1 MTRKFLAREN
11 GLPVQVDESDISVEV
26 PTRVSQLENDSGF
39 ATKAEVDSKAAGYLP
54 LSGGTMSGVIHGV
67 PGGVTVSG
75 GAGDIIAAR
84 ATYPSTGHDIWFGVG
99 SSGAN
104 RGIYDQKLGKWM
116 LYAGGDDYAHS
127 AFPLA
132 IDGIHDEPSYR
143 ISIAA
148 NGDIVS
154 VTGWMYAGC
163 FKTTSDR
170 RMKKDLR
177 EIHPDLSGI
186 KAYSYRFKANNR
198 PAYGLVAQ
206 EVREILPDAVTEAGE
221 DKHLTLD
228 YNAVVA
234 ALVDEVNRLKLRV
247 AALEGGKK

>member
-11 GLPVQVDESDISVEV
+11 GLPVQVDESEISVEV

-54 LSGGTMSGVIHGV
+54 LSGGTMSGVIHGA

-75 GAGDIIAAR
+75 GEGDLIAAR
-84 ATYPSTGHDIWFGVG
+84 ATNPSTGQDIWFGVG
-99 SSGAN
+99 MSGTN
-104 RGIYDQKLGKWM
+104 RGIYDQKLDKWM
-116 LYAGGDDYAHS
+116 LYVGNDDRVHS

-132 IDGIHDEPSYR
+132 IDGETNSN
-143 ISIAA
+143 SLTA
-148 NGDIVS
+148 NKDIVS
-154 VTGWMYAGC
+154 VNGWMYAGC
-163 FKTTSDR
+163 FKSTSDR

-206 EVREILPDAVTEAGE
+206 EVREILPDAVTESGE

-247 AALEGGKK
+247 AALEGSTK

>member
-11 GLPVQVDESDISVEV
+11 GLPVQVDESEISVEV

-75 GAGDIIAAR
+75 GEGDIIAAR
-84 ATYPSTGHDIWFGVG
+84 STSPSTGNDIWFGVG
-99 SSGAN
+99 VSGVN
-104 RGIYDQKLGKWM
+104 RGIYDQKLDKWM
-116 LYAGGDDYAHS
+116 LYGADDDRVHS
-127 AFPLA
+127 AFSLV
-132 IDGIHDEPSYR
+132 IDGESGNDSLVAYH
-143 ISIAA
+143 
-148 NGDIVS
+148 DIVS
-154 VTGWMYAGC
+154 RVGGVYASF
-163 FKTTSDR
+163 FKSTSDR

-206 EVREILPDAVTEAGE
+206 EVREILPDAVTESGE

-247 AALEGGKK
+247 AALEGSTK

>member
-11 GLPVQVDESDISVEV
+11 GIPVQVDESEISVEV

-75 GAGDIIAAR
+75 GSGDLIAAR
-84 ATYPSTGHDIWFGVG
+84 ATNTSTGNDIWFGVG
-99 SSGAN
+99 GSGVG
-104 RGIYDQKLGKWM
+104 RGIYDQRLDKWM
-116 LYAGGDDYAHS
+116 LYVGEDNLVHS
-127 AFPLA
+127 AFALV
-132 IDGIHDEPSYR
+132 IDGERDYNSLTV
-143 ISIAA
+143 
-148 NGDIVS
+148 NKDIVS
-154 VTGWMYAGC
+154 VNGSIYAGI

-206 EVREILPDAVTEAGE
+206 EVREILPDAVTESGE

-247 AALEGGKK
+247 AALEGSTK

>member
-1 MTRKFLAREN
+1 M
-11 GLPVQVDESDISVEV
+11 
-26 PTRVSQLENDSGF
+26 
-39 ATKAEVDSKAAGYLP
+39 
-54 LSGGTMSGVIHGV
+54 
-67 PGGVTVSG
+67 
-75 GAGDIIAAR
+75 
-84 ATYPSTGHDIWFGVG
+84 
-99 SSGAN
+99 SGAN
-104 RGIYDQKLGKWM
+104 RGIYDQKLDKWM
-116 LYAGGDDYAHS
+116 LYGSTDDYLHS

-132 IDGIHDEPSYR
+132 IDGLTGSG
-143 ISIAA
+143 SFAA

-154 VTGWMYAGC
+154 VNGWMYAGG

-206 EVREILPDAVTEAGE
+206 EVREILPNAVTESGE

-247 AALEGGKK
+247 AALEGSTK

>member
-11 GLPVQVDESDISVEV
+11 GLPVQVDESEISVEV

-39 ATKAEVDSKAAGYLP
+39 ATKAEVDSKVAGYLP

-67 PGGVTVSG
+67 PGGVTVSAG
-75 GAGDIIAAR
+75 AGAGDIIAAR
-84 ATYPSTGHDIWFGVG
+84 STSSSTGNDIWFGVG
-99 SSGAN
+99 ESGTN

-116 LYAGGDDYAHS
+116 LFVGGDDRVYS
-127 AFPLA
+127 AFA
-132 IDGIHDEPSYR
+132 MVIDGESGNDSLVAYH
-143 ISIAA
+143 
-148 NGDIVS
+148 DIVS
-154 VTGWMYAGC
+154 KVGGVYANF
-163 FKTTSDR
+163 FKSTSDR

-206 EVREILPDAVTEAGE
+206 EVREILPDAVTESGE

-234 ALVDEVNRLKLRV
+234 ALVD
-247 AALEGGKK
+247 

>member
-11 GLPVQVDESDISVEV
+11 GLPVQVDESEISVEV

-39 ATKAEVDSKAAGYLP
+39 ATKAEVDSKVAGYLP

-67 PGGVTVSG
+67 PGGVTVSAG
-75 GAGDIIAAR
+75 AGAGDIIAAR
-84 ATYPSTGHDIWFGVG
+84 STNSSTGNDIWFGVG
-99 SSGAN
+99 ESGTN

-116 LYAGGDDYAHS
+116 LYGSADDFVHS

-132 IDGIHDEPSYR
+132 IDGVSGNTG
-143 ISIAA
+143 IAA
-148 NGDIVS
+148 DKDIVS
-154 VTGWMYAGC
+154 VHGYMRAVC
-163 FKTTSDR
+163 FKSTSDR

-206 EVREILPDAVTEAGE
+206 EVREILPDAVTESGE

-234 ALVDEVNRLKLRV
+234 ALVD
-247 AALEGGKK
+247 